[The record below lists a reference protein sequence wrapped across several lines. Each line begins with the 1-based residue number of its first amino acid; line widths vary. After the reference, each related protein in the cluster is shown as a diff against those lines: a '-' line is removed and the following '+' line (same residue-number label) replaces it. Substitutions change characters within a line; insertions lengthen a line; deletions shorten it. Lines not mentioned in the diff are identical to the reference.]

1 MTGVHQ
7 DITSVYIEEL
17 LMLGNR
23 FTNFSRLI
31 VALVFPFLLNYAIA
45 DPIDN
50 ALFVQNNLRAC
61 SGEMS
66 CVGGDPSIEFDSDT
80 DFGETG
86 SATTQVFGPTP
97 GTQSAVSAGYT
108 GDAFTPAISAYAY
121 TDGPVRYT
129 ISALGVQRYEFV
141 ADGEIMIGGNLTYG
155 QTGQS
160 SPSSEN
166 PRGITNALFMAFQMN
181 DDIFDPTRCNIYNIF
196 SGPGAP
202 NESGFITSCLRFNGT
217 DIFEVLVEFE
227 GLQNYQESVFET
239 VNGPVLGGSLST
251 SLTVSGITGDVFY
264 LAASLGG
271 QAHLGGFMD
280 SANTLLLD
288 FDSPELVEPSFSED
302 TFVLAPTRMV
312 SIDIKPGSEPNC
324 ININGHGVIPVAIL
338 GDASLDVSTIDQ
350 ASLKFG
356 GVAVGIRGRKGPQ
369 CGFEYVN
376 ADEYLDL
383 VCHFDDDPSNWSPD
397 DNATASVFGSLFDG
411 RQIEGF
417 DTICLNSP

>member
-1 MTGVHQ
+1 
-7 DITSVYIEEL
+7 
-17 LMLGNR
+17 MLGNR
-23 FTNFSRLI
+23 FTSFGRLI
-31 VALVFPFLLNYAIA
+31 VGLVSPLLFGYAIA

-50 ALFVQNNLRAC
+50 ALFVQNNLREC

-66 CVGGDPSIEFDSDT
+66 CVGGDPSIERDSDT
-80 DFGETG
+80 DFGVTG
-86 SATTQVFGPTP
+86 SATTQIFGPTL

-129 ISALGVQRYEFV
+129 IGALGVQRYEFV
-141 ADGEIMIGGNLTYG
+141 EDGEIMIGGNLTYS

-166 PRGITNALFMAFQMN
+166 PRGRTNALFMAFQMN
-181 DDIFDPTRCNIYNIF
+181 DDIFDPTRCNLYNLS
-196 SGPGAP
+196 SGPGRF
-202 NESGFITSCLRFNGT
+202 NESGYITSCLRFNGT
-217 DIFEVLVEFE
+217 DAFGILVEFE
-227 GLQNYQESVFET
+227 GLQNYQESVFDT
-239 VNGPVLGGSLST
+239 FSGSVSGGSLSN
-251 SLTVSGITGDVFY
+251 SLTVSGSAGDVFF
-264 LAASLGG
+264 LAAWLGG
-271 QAHLGGFMD
+271 KAHLGGFMD

-288 FDSPELVEPSFSED
+288 FDSPELVEPSFSEN
-302 TFVLAPTRMV
+302 TFVPAPTRIV

-350 ASLKFG
+350 ESLKFG

-376 ADEYLDL
+376 ADQYLDL

-397 DNATASVFGSLFDG
+397 DNLTASVFGSLFDG

-417 DTICLNSP
+417 DTICLNAP